1 MNISSLHSAKGLKF
15 KLRAING
22 IAQSLADG
30 AIVIIENTSDSNDF
44 FVMTRNGDKE
54 IFCAEKNIAKHINNL
69 LGLEKI
75 DAQGNIAQKNIF
87 VIEGR
92 HDNYIE
98 IQSYAFASM
107 TEYKTE
113 ISIQVSE
120 IVFEKNS
127 AEKLRN
133 IFVCDS
139 IGLPAVFALRYKNNK
154 KADIRFIGENMFLNI
169 KNTPY
174 GLIADKIDFRR
185 DRTDR
190 LIDVYLAPK
199 IEFTKD
205 AGNVGELAKDI
216 DKIGNAQTYLSR
228 WDAYNELV
236 KKEIESRCEEFGKIG
251 YTDYKR
257 ETIEGGLKFTFSIKD
272 KIEKSYLGTS
282 LGVKD
287 ASVDRNGKN
296 IDVRVGEIVS
306 ISDDKIVTELDRED
320 MVDSIPQNGYL
331 VLSPVGDWTI
341 IERRKR
347 AKDRMIYH
355 KSPIKNI
362 VALIEVG
369 ASEFASDINW
379 TDNKAITSELEKN
392 FKQAKKLNS
401 QQKEALRLAINTP
414 DIALIQGPPGTGKT
428 TVIKAICERFREVFE
443 RDNNGARPKI
453 LISSFQNDAVENAV
467 SDPHPGELPPYRKG
481 KKREE
486 QFKRSIE
493 KWVSEVKDELT
504 KLAGNNEH
512 LEFGKIRSRLSD
524 EYFYYKSTGE
534 KPEAG
539 IKLIKEYL
547 GIPEIKYPNSLEE
560 SVKKIFADY
569 DKKSDSDIPNDDP
582 VVGLLKEQR
591 LTKDSFNDDGEKMVK
606 KLRSRIRIR
615 SELNIEKT
623 YLDAINAVADNGI
636 SDENM
641 FGKYIEAIKALKKIY
656 IPETGQSYPK
666 NINQIDECLQELALA
681 FYNNRLSTTD
691 NLEDKKSLII
701 GEFLDRFEDE
711 AEMLIGK
718 YSLTTAATCQQSL
731 SLASHGDDSYDLVIV
746 DEAAR
751 ATPLDLF
758 IPMSMGRKIIL
769 VGDHKQLP
777 HMLEPEVL
785 KLIRDDPKY
794 GDLNL
799 DISLFEKLFSMFES
813 GIQPKSILLDTQY
826 RMHPDICQFV
836 SEAFYEGKLKSGITA
851 EDRVIPHKIFDGKAL
866 AYINVTKKHDTENGG
881 QSKSRVSE
889 ARLIA
894 KDVEKVAKICPDKT
908 IGVITFYSA
917 QKDMLESEIG
927 TVLNYSQ
934 LDKVEIG
941 TVDSFQ
947 GKEFDFV
954 FLSCVRS
961 NTRKEEKD
969 SVGFL
974 TKPNRV
980 CVSLSRAKYQLAV
993 YADAETVN
1001 TVECFKLLHEKCAI
1015 KKEGYYYEY

>member
-22 IAQSLADG
+22 IDRSLADG
-30 AIVIIENTSDSNDF
+30 TIVIIESTSDSNDF
-44 FVMTRNGDKE
+44 FVSTHNGGKE
-54 IFCAEKNIAKHINNL
+54 LFSAEKYIAKAKHINEL
-69 LGLEKI
+69 LELEKI
-75 DAQGNIAQKNIF
+75 NAQRNIF
-87 VIEGR
+87 VIEGK
-92 HDNYIE
+92 HNDYIE
-98 IQSYAFASM
+98 IQSYAFASI

-113 ISIQVSE
+113 ISIQASE
-120 IVFEKNS
+120 IVFERNS

-133 IFVCDS
+133 IFVYDG
-139 IGLPAVFALRYKNNK
+139 IGLPAVFALRYKDNK
-154 KADIRFIGENMFLNI
+154 NADIRFIGENMFINI
-169 KNTPY
+169 KKTPY
-174 GLIADKIDFRR
+174 GFIADKIDFRR
-185 DRTDR
+185 DRTD
-190 LIDVYLAPK
+190 LPIDVYLAPK

-228 WDAYNELV
+228 WEAYNELV
-236 KKEIESRCEEFGKIG
+236 KKEIESRCEEFGKIE

-272 KIEKSYLGTS
+272 KIEKSYSGAS
-282 LGVKD
+282 LAVKG
-287 ASVDRNGKN
+287 AGVDRNGN
-296 IDVRVGEIVS
+296 VRIGEIVN
-306 ISDDKIVTELDRED
+306 ISDGKVVTELERED
-320 MVDSIPQNGYL
+320 MVDSIPKNGHL
-331 VLSPVGDWTI
+331 VLSPVGDKMI
-341 IERRKR
+341 IRRREKAR
-347 AKDRMIYH
+347 DRMLKH
-355 KSPIKNI
+355 RSPIKSI
-362 VALIEVG
+362 VALIEAG

-379 TDNKAITSELEKN
+379 TDNKAVTSELEKN
-392 FKQAKKLNS
+392 FKQAKKLNDK
-401 QQKEALRLAINTP
+401 QKKALFSAINTP

-428 TVIKAICERFREVFE
+428 TVIKAICERFREIFE

-453 LISSFQNDAVENAV
+453 LIASFQNDAVENAV

-486 QFKRSIE
+486 QFKKSIE
-493 KWVSEVKDELT
+493 KWVFEVIDELT
-504 KLAGNNEH
+504 KLSGNNEH
-512 LEFGKIRSRLSD
+512 LEFGKIRRGLLD
-524 EYFYYKSTGE
+524 GYFKYKSTGE
-534 KPEAG
+534 KPEVG

-547 GIPEIKYPNSLEE
+547 GIPEINYPDWLEE
-560 SVKKIFADY
+560 SAQKIFADS
-569 DKKSDSDIPNDDP
+569 DKKSDSDIPNEDFI
-582 VVGLLKEQR
+582 VILLKEQR
-591 LTKDSFNDDGEKMVK
+591 LTKDSFNDDGEKMVR
-606 KLRSRIRIR
+606 KLRSHIKIR
-615 SELNIEKT
+615 SDLNIEKT
-623 YLDAINAVADNGI
+623 YLEAINAVADNGI
-636 SDENM
+636 GDENM
-641 FGKYIEAIKALKKIY
+641 FGKYIEAIKDLKKIY
-656 IPETGQSYPK
+656 IPDTEQSNPK
-666 NINQIDECLQELALA
+666 NINKIDECLQELDLA
-681 FYNNRLSTTD
+681 FHNNRLSTAD

-731 SLASHGDDSYDLVIV
+731 SLASHSDDSYDLVIV

-794 GDLNL
+794 SDLNL

-813 GIQPKSILLDTQY
+813 GIRPKSILLNTQY

-851 EDRVIPHKIFDGKAL
+851 EDRVIPHEIFDGKAL
-866 AYINVTKKHDTENGG
+866 AYINVTKNRGTESGG
-881 QSKSRVSE
+881 MSKSRVSE

-894 KDVEKVAKICPDKT
+894 EGVKKVAGICPDKT

-917 QKDMLESEIG
+917 QRDMLEKEIRD
-927 TVLNYSQ
+927 VLNDDQFS
-934 LDKVEIG
+934 KVEIG
-941 TVDSFQ
+941 TVDAFQ

-993 YADAETVN
+993 YADAETLNAVG
-1001 TVECFKLLHEKCAI
+1001 CFNLLHEKC
-1015 KKEGYYYEY
+1015 KTKGEGYYCEN